1 MKIDKEE
8 LIKLLKEHREN
19 KSKLELRKIE
29 KKRLEKDLSKLKTEA
44 DNNMSTTYGIN
55 SDIRSKNSVASKT
68 ENIVI
73 HKETERESIIKK
85 IKDLKKEIKEIE
97 GLVKQAEIRLN
108 SLYYKER
115 EILTAYYVDNR
126 EADEIGRNLYFQLYN
141 RTCTADNIYRI
152 VKKATERII
161 NL

>member
-1 MKIDKEE
+1 MKIDKEK
-8 LIKLLKEHREN
+8 LIKLLKEYRKN
-19 KSKLELRKIE
+19 KSKLALRKIE
-29 KKRLEKDLSKLKTEA
+29 KKRLEEELNELGLEA
-44 DNNMSTTYGIN
+44 DKNMSTAYGAN
-55 SDIRSKNSVASKT
+55 SDIRSKNSIASKT

-73 HKETERESIIKK
+73 HKESERKRIIKD
-85 IKDLKKEIKEIE
+85 IKNLKKEIKETE
-97 GLVKQAEIRLN
+97 ELVKQADIRLN

-115 EILTAYYVDNR
+115 EILAAYYIDNR

>member
-1 MKIDKEE
+1 MRIDKEE

-29 KKRLEKDLSKLKTEA
+29 KKRLEDELHELSTEA
-44 DNNMSTTYGIN
+44 DKNMSAKYEIN
-55 SDIRSKNSVASKT
+55 SDIRSKNSITNKT
-68 ENIVI
+68 ENIII
-73 HKETERESIIKK
+73 HKENEKESIKK
-85 IKDLKKEIKEIE
+85 QIKELKDEINKLKE
-97 GLVKQAEIRLN
+97 LVRQAEIRLN

-152 VKKATERII
+152 VKKATERIV